1 LELVADI
8 RGGGLTRMACLF
20 EHNWGW
26 PRKRG
31 GRDVQICPDCG
42 AERESRI
49 RFDGPHYR
57 RTQDRIRD
65 FAASPLHAGE
75 DTLAD
80 EAGGFSSLAA

>member
-1 LELVADI
+1 
-8 RGGGLTRMACLF
+8 
-20 EHNWGW
+20 
-26 PRKRG
+26 
-31 GRDVQICPDCG
+31 VQICPDCG